1 MFKFIGFCLKVV
13 PSVVYIVQLNV
24 FVRDNFRGIGSQ
36 TIKNIFIYGVPSS
49 ILLGVILYFFIF
61 KDSLIR
67 QKAKESDEDE
77 SRAYTVGI
85 QLKRMIRKYIP
96 LALLGIVAG
105 LMVYFYKPL
114 IITLSIKI
122 GLLYFWFLLGETF
135 RIIDI
140 GLREN
145 KRNKKEL
152 KG

>member
-1 MFKFIGFCLKVV
+1 VI
-13 PSVVYIVQLNV
+13 PSVIYIVQLNI
-24 FVRDNFRGIGSQ
+24 FVRTNFLGIGSNL
-36 TIKNIFIYGVPSS
+36 IRNIFIYGIPSS

-77 SRAYTVGI
+77 SRAYTVKI
-85 QLKRMIRKYIP
+85 QLMRMIRRYIP
-96 LALLGIVAG
+96 LALLGVVTA
-105 LMVYFYKPL
+105 LMVYFYKPV

-140 GLREN
+140 GIKEN
-145 KRNKKEL
+145 KRNKKALE
-152 KG
+152 

>member
-1 MFKFIGFCLKVV
+1 MER
-13 PSVVYIVQLNV
+13 QL
-24 FVRDNFRGIGSQ
+24 S
-36 TIKNIFIYGVPSS
+36 
-49 ILLGVILYFFIF
+49 
-61 KDSLIR
+61 
-67 QKAKESDEDE
+67 KESDENE
-77 SRAYTVGI
+77 STIYTVHI

-140 GLREN
+140 GFREN